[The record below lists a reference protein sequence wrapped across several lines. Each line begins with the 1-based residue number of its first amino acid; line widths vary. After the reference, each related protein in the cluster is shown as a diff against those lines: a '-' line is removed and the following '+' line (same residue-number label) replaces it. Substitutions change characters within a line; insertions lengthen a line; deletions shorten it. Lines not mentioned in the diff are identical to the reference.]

1 MDEIL
6 ATLGSSSY
14 FSSINLFEAFW
25 SIPIRK
31 EDIEKAAFTSKYGF

>member
-14 FSSINLFEAFW
+14 FSSIDLSEAFW
-25 SIPIRK
+25 SIPIR
-31 EDIEKAAFTSKYGF
+31 EGDIEKAAFTSKYGL